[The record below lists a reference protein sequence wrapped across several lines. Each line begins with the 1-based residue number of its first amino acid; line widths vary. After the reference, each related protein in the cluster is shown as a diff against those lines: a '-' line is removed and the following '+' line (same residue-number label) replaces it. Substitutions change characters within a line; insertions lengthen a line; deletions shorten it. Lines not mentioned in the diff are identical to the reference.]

1 MVELFFDVIS
11 QVTRVDPSFTFV
23 YLIDELDSLEKF
35 PQDIEETRVIFRA
48 LLKHTVQKFGGNIP
62 LLIYLVG
69 TSDNARSLIE
79 QDSVL
84 NSLVKESIINLN
96 SGAKKEFTM
105 IKQEIDERLKGAY
118 TGYKNFHKAWQEI
131 QNIPLKFETFKNFRE
146 FCKHY
151 SGKVLE
157 IHEKYFSEAEEQ
169 KFEGDARELVKAECQ
184 KRWEKYLIKEAYT
197 LSAVETTKVLQGKKT
212 RQKHALDCYV
222 ELLHNDRITARA
234 FGEAKNYK
242 LIIGHLD
249 DFSSWLDDLEFN
261 PYPSED
267 VPPDLAFIIAPS
279 CSELLKRKLDLKN
292 IEFIQAD
299 KVIDKVSTKLL
310 NLISSTINKVIETKP
325 TSSLDSKVSTTINI
339 NTASEAE
346 LEIAFKGLRIRADK
360 RKKLINNRKNDPYRN
375 LADLVFDLKFGNS
388 IEAKLQQKL
397 DKGEICF

>member
-1 MVELFFDVIS
+1 M
-11 QVTRVDPSFTFV
+11 
-23 YLIDELDSLEKF
+23 
-35 PQDIEETRVIFRA
+35 
-48 LLKHTVQKFGGNIP
+48 
-62 LLIYLVG
+62 
-69 TSDNARSLIE
+69 
-79 QDSVL
+79 
-84 NSLVKESIINLN
+84 
-96 SGAKKEFTM
+96 
-105 IKQEIDERLKGAY
+105 
-118 TGYKNFHKAWQEI
+118 
-131 QNIPLKFETFKNFRE
+131 
-146 FCKHY
+146 
-151 SGKVLE
+151 
-157 IHEKYFSEAEEQ
+157 
-169 KFEGDARELVKAECQ
+169 
-184 KRWEKYLIKEAYT
+184 
-197 LSAVETTKVLQGKKT
+197 
-212 RQKHALDCYV
+212 
-222 ELLHNDRITARA
+222 LHNDRIIARA

-242 LIIGHLD
+242 LILGHLD